1 METEEEKERGRTT
14 WTVRKEMESAN
25 LVLANDLQ
33 ATMAHMNELA
43 ISGNRDL

>member
-25 LVLANDLQ
+25 LVLASDLQ

-43 ISGNRDL
+43 IPCELDL